1 MKILLVILA
10 LFVGLVF
17 TVPVY
22 SAPYIYFNWDAQGET
37 NEIKIILLGLPDSP
51 IEAEVTKIP
60 NPNDPNDDTYYK
72 AEYDLEN
79 LPDGEYV
86 LTGKIRNLWG
96 QESPESPPAPFVK
109 RAPGGVLGVHLDF

>member
-37 NEIKIILLGLPDSP
+37 NPVKIVLLGLPDSP
-51 IEAEVTKIP
+51 IEAEIIKVP
-60 NPNDPNDDTYYK
+60 NPENPADDMFYR
-72 AEYDLEN
+72 AEYDLKD
-79 LPDGEYV
+79 LPDGSYS
-86 LTGKIRNLWG
+86 LTGKIKNIWG
-96 QESPESPPAPFVK
+96 ESEESEPYPFVK
-109 RAPGGVLGVHLDF
+109 AVPGDVSDVHLDF